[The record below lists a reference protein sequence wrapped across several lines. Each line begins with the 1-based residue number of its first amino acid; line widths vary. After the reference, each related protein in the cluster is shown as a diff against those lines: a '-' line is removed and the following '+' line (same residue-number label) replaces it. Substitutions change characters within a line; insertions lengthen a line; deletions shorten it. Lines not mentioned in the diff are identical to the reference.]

1 MSILPFC
8 GTIYNPEK
16 FPNLS
21 DVIAPPYDVISPEER
36 RFFLSRSRF
45 NCARLILGDEK
56 QGDYFEDEFYEGT
69 RNLMKKWHEDGS
81 LCKREQPGLFFL
93 HQFFTGPDGEQH
105 IRKGFIALMPLAPY
119 GADTVRAHEKTHAG
133 AIKDRLKLTTITKT
147 NFSQI
152 FFTYQDA
159 ENAVI
164 KLLDENL
171 SKAVVKLDGMDEAT
185 GVDNICYLIEDED
198 VIAEVQELMDEK
210 PVFIADGHHRYEM
223 LSQYQRQRL
232 AETTFSEIDANYIM
246 GYFSCAQDKGLKV
259 YPTHRTFRGLPDFS
273 YQILLDK
280 IFEYF
285 NVLKMDI
292 EDIELGHDHRTLII
306 ANEQGK
312 PMALRLKDEAYNE
325 LRHDLADPI
334 LAEMDTVI
342 LEEIIMKGI
351 LKLTDEDIQN
361 HRYIEY
367 HRDIDSFWEALRSGS
382 QVGWIMNYP
391 DNNILFEIGGRGLR
405 LPQKSTYFFPK
416 LPTGIVFR
424 ELED

>member
-8 GTIYNPEK
+8 GTIYNPKE

-21 DVIAPPYDVISPEER
+21 DIIAPPYDVISPEER
-36 RFFLSRSRF
+36 RFFLSRSRY

-56 QGDYFEDEFYEGT
+56 QGDYFEDAFYEGT
-69 RNLMKKWHEDGS
+69 RDLLRQWHEEGT
-81 LCKREQPGLFFL
+81 LCKREQPGLYFL

-133 AIKDRLKLTTITKT
+133 AIKDRLRLTTVTKT

-152 FFTYQDA
+152 FFTYQDST
-159 ENAVI
+159 NAVI
-164 KLLDENL
+164 KLLDESL
-171 SKAVVKLDGMDEAT
+171 PKAVLKLDGKDEAT

-198 VIAEVQELMDEK
+198 VIAQVQEIMEDK
-210 PVFIADGHHRYEM
+210 PVFIADGHHRYETH
-223 LSQYQRQRL
+223 SQYQQQCL
-232 AETTFSEIDANYIM
+232 AESDLTEIDANYIM

-259 YPTHRTFRGLPDFS
+259 YPTHRTLRGLPDFS
-273 YQILLDK
+273 YQIVQDK

-285 NVLKMDI
+285 DVQKI
-292 EDIELGHDHRTLII
+292 EAEDIELGTDHREMIMSGI
-306 ANEQGK
+306 DGD
-312 PMALRLKDEAYNE
+312 PMLLRLKEDAYNA
-325 LRHDLADPI
+325 LRHELADPI

-342 LEEIIMKGI
+342 LEEIILKGI
-351 LKLTDEDIQN
+351 LKLTDEDLQA

-367 HRDIDSFWEALRSGS
+367 HRDIEGFWEALRTGS
-382 QVGWIMNYP
+382 QIGWIMNYP

>member
-21 DVIAPPYDVISPEER
+21 DVISPPYDVISPEER

-45 NCARLILGDEK
+45 NSARLILGEEK
-56 QGDYFEDEFYEGT
+56 TGDYFEDEFYEGT
-69 RNLMKKWHEDGS
+69 RDLMKQWHEDGT
-81 LCKREQPGLFFL
+81 LCKRERPGLFFL

-105 IRKGFIALMPLAPY
+105 LRKGFIALMPLAPY
-119 GADTVRAHEKTHAG
+119 GADTVRAHERTHAG
-133 AIKDRLKLTTITKT
+133 AIKDRLRLTTVTKT

-152 FFTYQDA
+152 FFTYQD
-159 ENAVI
+159 EDNKII
-164 KLLDENL
+164 KLLDESL
-171 SKAVVKLDGMDEAT
+171 PKAVLKLDGRNEAT
-185 GVDNICYLIEDED
+185 GVENICYLIEDED
-198 VIAEVQELMDEK
+198 VIAQVQDMMHKK
-210 PVFIADGHHRYEM
+210 PVFIADGHHRYET
-223 LSQYQRQRL
+223 LRQYQKQRL
-232 AETTFSEIDANYIM
+232 DETGFSEIDANYIM
-246 GYFSCAQDKGLKV
+246 GYFSCSQDKGLKV
-259 YPTHRTFRGLPDFS
+259 YPTHRTLRGLPDFS

-280 IFEYF
+280 LFQYF
-285 NVLKMDI
+285 DILQMDM
-292 EDIELGHDHRTLII
+292 EDVELGNDHRTLIM
-306 ANEQGK
+306 ANDDGN
-312 PMALRLKDEAYNE
+312 PIALRLKEEAFND
-325 LRHDLADPI
+325 LRHRLTDPI

-342 LEEIIMKGI
+342 LEEIVLKGI
-351 LKLTDEDIQN
+351 LKLTDEDLEN

-367 HRDIDSFWEALRSGS
+367 HRDIDGYWEALRTGS

>member
-1 MSILPFC
+1 MAILPFC
-8 GTIYNPEK
+8 GTIYNPEH

-45 NCARLILGDEK
+45 NSARLILGDEK
-56 QGDYFEDEFYEGT
+56 QGDYFEDEFYDNT
-69 RNLMKKWHEDGS
+69 RDLFKKWHEDGS
-81 LCKREQPGLFFL
+81 LIKRERPGLYFL

-105 IRKGFIALMPLAPY
+105 IRKGFIALMPIAPY
-119 GADTVRAHEKTHAG
+119 GADTVRAHERTHSG
-133 AIKDRLKLTTITKT
+133 PIKDRLRLTATTKT

-159 ENAVI
+159 ENSIV
-164 KLLDENL
+164 KLLDESL
-171 SKAVVKLDGMDEAT
+171 SKAVVKLDGRDEST

-198 VIAEVQELMDEK
+198 VIANVQEMMENK
-210 PVFIADGHHRYEM
+210 PVFIADGHHRYETLM
-223 LSQYQRQRL
+223 QYQKQRL
-232 AETTFSEIDANYIM
+232 EETGFSEIDANYVM
-246 GYFSCAQDKGLKV
+246 GYFACAQDLGLRV
-259 YPTHRTFRGLPDFS
+259 YPTHRTLRGMSDFS
-273 YQILLDK
+273 YQVLLDK
-280 IFEYF
+280 LFVSF
-285 NVLKMDI
+285 DI
-292 EDIELGHDHRTLII
+292 VRVDEEDIQLGHDHRTLIMSSEDGEPI
-306 ANEQGK
+306 
-312 PMALRLKDEAYNE
+312 RLKLKENAFNE
-325 LRHDLADPI
+325 LRHRLADPI

-342 LEEIIMKGI
+342 LEEIILKGI
-351 LKLTDEDIQN
+351 LNLSDDDLQQ
-361 HRYIEY
+361 HRFIEY
-367 HRDIDSFWEALRSGS
+367 HRDIDEFWEALRSGS

>member
-1 MSILPFC
+1 MSVIPFC
-8 GTIYNPEK
+8 GTIYNPEE

-56 QGDYFEDEFYEGT
+56 QGDYYEDSFYEGT
-69 RNLMKKWHEDGS
+69 RNLMKKWHEDGT

-93 HQFFTGPDGEQH
+93 HQFFTGPDGERH

-133 AIKDRLKLTTITKT
+133 AIKDRLRLTTVTKT

-152 FFTYQDA
+152 FFTYQDSH
-159 ENAVI
+159 NSVI
-164 KLLDENL
+164 KLLDESL
-171 SKAVVKLDGMDEAT
+171 SKAVLKLDGMDEAT

-198 VIAEVQELMDEK
+198 VIAQVQEIMEDK
-210 PVFIADGHHRYEM
+210 PVFIADGHHRYETH
-223 LSQYQRQRL
+223 SQYQRQCL
-232 AETTFSEIDANYIM
+232 AESQLSEIDANYIM
-246 GYFSCAQDKGLKV
+246 GYFSSAQDKGLKV
-259 YPTHRTFRGLPDFS
+259 YPTHRTLRGLPDFS
-273 YQILLDK
+273 YQVIQDK

-285 NVLKMDI
+285 DVLLIDA
-292 EDIELGHDHRTLII
+292 EDIELGHDHREMVMSDSDG
-306 ANEQGK
+306 N
-312 PMALRLKDEAYNE
+312 PMQLRLKEAAYND
-325 LRHDLADPI
+325 LRHNLEDPI

-342 LEEIIMKGI
+342 LEEIVLKRI
-351 LKLTDEDIQN
+351 LGLTDEDLQA

-367 HRDIDSFWEALRSGS
+367 HRDIDSFWEALRTGS
-382 QVGWIMNYP
+382 QIGWIMNYP

-424 ELED
+424 ELEE